1 MTFSISGGYTL
12 SRFTGTDVGIES
24 RMGNCSR
31 KLQFLRFR
39 AAQEMKLKE
48 RRSLKNIF
56 LMLAYPS
63 LSVFFSRILYM
74 TFSISGGCTLSRFT
88 GTDVGI
94 ESRMGNKR

>member
-1 MTFSISGGYTL
+1 MILNQFVTTQLTCFSSLFET
-12 SRFTGTDVGIES
+12 V
-24 RMGNCSR
+24 

-39 AAQEMKLKE
+39 AAQEVKLKE
-48 RRSLKNIF
+48 RRNLKNIF

-74 TFSISGGCTLSRFT
+74 TVSISGGCTLSRFT
-88 GTDVGI
+88 RTDVGI

>member
-1 MTFSISGGYTL
+1 MLAYPSLSVFFSRILYMTFSISGGYTL

-48 RRSLKNIF
+48 RRNLKNIF

-63 LSVFFSRILYM
+63 LSVFF
-74 TFSISGGCTLSRFT
+74 FSHFVL
-88 GTDVGI
+88 DL
-94 ESRMGNKR
+94 